1 MGTECV
7 HRMPMSMYC
16 TYRFHSTGLDCGYHG
31 SGHHYYCK
39 SLAALSSSGREVL
52 GRHHCILVQGIQLR
66 LTALSHARTHT
77 CASKHKSTCSA
88 TKNQSDRRSASREQ
102 SKQCRTEQRHAGRSD
117 STNSSAHPT
126 KIVPDCVTP
135 RSCGIKA
142 PAERKEKKRARLN
155 ISVPH
160 VCPDP
165 VLANDRFRWP
175 SHKRRFQLT
184 ATTARRVERAHSR
197 PSDCIHHKDR
207 GWIHSRDVQELVLVR
222 TQLGESEPCCCCFV
236 VQQHQKKRFLSA
248 AAQCFVRTN
257 TFLLLLLLPRDR
269 NTN

>member
-1 MGTECV
+1 
-7 HRMPMSMYC
+7 MY
-16 TYRFHSTGLDCGYHG
+16 RAFSFD
-31 SGHHYYCK
+31 
-39 SLAALSSSGREVL
+39 SL
-52 GRHHCILVQGIQLR
+52 
-66 LTALSHARTHT
+66 LSHTHAHT
-77 CASKHKSTCSA
+77 HAHRNTKAHVRQPAS
-88 TKNQSDRRSASREQ
+88 QSDRRSASREQ
-102 SKQCRTEQRHAGRSD
+102 SKQGRAEQRHAGRSD

-165 VLANDRFRWP
+165 VLTNDRFRWP

>member
-1 MGTECV
+1 MRIETQKHMFGNQQV
-7 HRMPMSMYC
+7 SQ
-16 TYRFHSTGLDCGYHG
+16 TGGQP
-31 SGHHYYCK
+31 
-39 SLAALSSSGREVL
+39 A
-52 GRHHCILVQGIQLR
+52 
-66 LTALSHARTHT
+66 
-77 CASKHKSTCSA
+77 
-88 TKNQSDRRSASREQ
+88 ASRASRAGQ
-102 SKQCRTEQRHAGRSD
+102 SRGTQEDQIAPIAQLTRQ
-117 STNSSAHPT
+117 
-126 KIVPDCVTP
+126 
-135 RSCGIKA
+135 RSCLTVSRRDHAASRRLQK
-142 PAERKEKKRARLN
+142 EKKRKEKKRARLN

-165 VLANDRFRWP
+165 VLTNDRFRWP